1 MVEMA
6 KRAIPE
12 GMLYEAVVETRK
24 CLPDAIQLLTPC
36 SMGNSWM
43 NVLNLGRYALSL
55 FDKRTGEGARVH
67 LDRRSWKYTGN
78 PGLVSER
85 KNKKRNKMSRG

>member
-12 GMLYEAVVETRK
+12 GILYEAVVETRK

-67 LDRRSWKYTGN
+67 LDPAKLEVYPEIRGWFLKEKT
-78 PGLVSER
+78 
-85 KNKKRNKMSRG
+85 KRGTK